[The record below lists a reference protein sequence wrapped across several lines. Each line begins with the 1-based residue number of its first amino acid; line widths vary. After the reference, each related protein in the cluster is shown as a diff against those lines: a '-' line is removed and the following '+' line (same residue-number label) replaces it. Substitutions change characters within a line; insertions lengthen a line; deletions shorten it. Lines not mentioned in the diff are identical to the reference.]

1 MKLKK
6 LGLQLFTIRTGMG
19 NAEDIRMS
27 FRKIKEMGY
36 DIGQTAGCS
45 ISYEEFCRIAREEGI
60 EICGTHDN
68 FELMVSDPV
77 KSMENHR
84 ALGTTNM
91 GSGGYWDLGSPDSVD
106 KFIEI
111 ANRIA
116 DTIYEHGFKFTYH
129 NHSHEF
135 RRLSNGKT
143 AMDMLVEGL
152 DPVKTS
158 FVLDTYW
165 VQHGGGDVRF
175 WIEKLAGRIDIL
187 HLKAMGCNE
196 NGPFITEIGNDNMN
210 WAGILESAEKSG
222 VKYYVV
228 EQDLWPGNPFDS
240 VRQSAEYLRANFMD

>member
-6 LGLQLFTIRTGMG
+6 LGLQLYSIRPAME

-27 FRKIKEMGY
+27 FRRIKEMGY
-36 DIGQTAGCS
+36 DIAQTAGCS
-45 ISYEEFCRIAREEGI
+45 IPYEEFGRIAREEGI

-135 RRLSNGKT
+135 
-143 AMDMLVEGL
+143 
-152 DPVKTS
+152 
-158 FVLDTYW
+158 
-165 VQHGGGDVRF
+165 
-175 WIEKLAGRIDIL
+175 
-187 HLKAMGCNE
+187 
-196 NGPFITEIGNDNMN
+196 
-210 WAGILESAEKSG
+210 
-222 VKYYVV
+222 
-228 EQDLWPGNPFDS
+228 
-240 VRQSAEYLRANFMD
+240 